1 MADTETA
8 DVDSVLDDVDSV
20 LDDVDEPDPSPRKFP
35 QSRFAPPPGAT
46 EILLV
51 RHGESAPHV
60 EGESFDLVDGHGN
73 PPLSPAGWEQARRA
87 AQRLIDTGEQIAAVY
102 VTTLQ
107 RTHQTA
113 EPLLEYLEMEP
124 TEIADLREVFLGDWE
139 GGEFR
144 RRVADGDPI
153 ALRMYTEQRWD
164 VIPGGEPAHQFRNRV
179 QRGIERIA
187 AEHPDEL
194 VVAVV
199 HGGVI
204 GEIINIATGSSG
216 FAFTAS
222 DNASIS
228 HIVVV
233 ADRWVV
239 RCWND
244 TSHLSP
250 TFSTAAEPLI

>member
-1 MADTETA
+1 MSET
-8 DVDSVLDDVDSV
+8 
-20 LDDVDEPDPSPRKFP
+20 RTFP

-60 EGESFDLVDGHGN
+60 EGESFPLVGGHGD
-73 PPLSPAGWEQARRA
+73 PPLAPAGVEQAKLA
-87 AQRLIDTGEQIAAVY
+87 AQRLIDTGERIAAVY

-107 RTHQTA
+107 RTVQTA
-113 EPLLEYLEMEP
+113 APLVEELGLTP
-124 TEIADLREVFLGDWE
+124 IVVADLREVFLGDWE

-144 RRVADGDPI
+144 KRIADGDPI
-153 ALRMYTEQRWD
+153 AQLMYVEQRWD

-204 GEIINIATGSSG
+204 GEVINIATGSSG
-216 FAFTAS
+216 FAFTGA

-228 HIVVV
+228 HIVVES
-233 ADRWVV
+233 DRWVV

-250 TFSTAAEPLI
+250 TFSTAATPLI

>member
-1 MADTETA
+1 MSETR
-8 DVDSVLDDVDSV
+8 
-20 LDDVDEPDPSPRKFP
+20 EFR
-35 QSRFAPPPGAT
+35 QSQFAPPEGAC

-60 EGESFDLVDGHGN
+60 EGEAFPLVSGHGD
-73 PPLSPAGWEQARRA
+73 PPLDPVGEQQAILA
-87 AQRLIDTGEQIAAVY
+87 AQRLIETGERIAAVY

-113 EPLLEYLEMEP
+113 APLLAELDREAIVE
-124 TEIADLREVFLGDWE
+124 ADLREVFLGDWE

-144 RRVADGDPI
+144 RRVADNDP
-153 ALRMYTEQRWD
+153 LVQLMYLEQRWD
-164 VIPGGEPAHQFRNRV
+164 VIPGGEPAHQFENRV
-179 QRGIERIA
+179 RRGIERIA
-187 AEHPDEL
+187 AAHPDEL

-204 GEIINIATGSSG
+204 GQVLNIAAGTTGFS
-216 FAFTAS
+216 FTGA

-228 HIVVV
+228 HIVVES
-233 ADRWVV
+233 DRWVI
-239 RCWND
+239 RCFND

>member
-1 MADTETA
+1 MTETR
-8 DVDSVLDDVDSV
+8 
-20 LDDVDEPDPSPRKFP
+20 EFR
-35 QSRFAPPPGAT
+35 QTRFASPQGAC

-60 EGESFDLVDGHGN
+60 EGEAFPLVAGHGD
-73 PPLSPAGWEQARRA
+73 PPLDPVGEQQAVLA
-87 AQRLIDTGEQIAAVY
+87 AQRLIDTGESIAAVY

-107 RTHQTA
+107 RTKQTA
-113 EPLLEYLEMEP
+113 TPLLAQLDQEAIVE
-124 TEIADLREVFLGDWE
+124 ADLREVFLGDWE

-144 RRVADGDPI
+144 RRVADNDP
-153 ALRMYTEQRWD
+153 LVQLMYLEQRWD
-164 VIPGGEPAHQFRNRV
+164 VIPGGEPAHQFENRV
-179 QRGIERIA
+179 RRGIERIA
-187 AEHPDEL
+187 SAHPDEL

-204 GEIINIATGSSG
+204 GQVMNLAAGTKGFTFTG
-216 FAFTAS
+216 A

-228 HIVVV
+228 HIVVEN
-233 ADRWVV
+233 DRWVI
-239 RCWND
+239 RCYND

>member
-1 MADTETA
+1 MSET
-8 DVDSVLDDVDSV
+8 
-20 LDDVDEPDPSPRKFP
+20 RKFP

-51 RHGESAPHV
+51 RHGESAAHV
-60 EGESFDLVDGHGN
+60 EGELFALVGGHGD
-73 PPLSPAGWEQARRA
+73 PPLAPAGVEQAELA
-87 AQRLIDTGEQIAAVY
+87 AQRLIDTGESIAAIY

-107 RTHQTA
+107 RTVQTA
-113 EPLLEYLEMEP
+113 APLAERLGLDPIVE
-124 TEIADLREVFLGDWE
+124 ADLREVFLGDWE

-153 ALRMYTEQRWD
+153 AQLMYVEQRWD

-187 AEHPDEL
+187 AAHPDEL

-204 GEIINIATGSSG
+204 GEIMNLATGSTG
-216 FAFTAS
+216 FAFTGA
-222 DNASIS
+222 DNASIT
-228 HIVVV
+228 HVVV
-233 ADRWVV
+233 TADRWVV

-250 TFSTAAEPLI
+250 TFSTAAQPLI

>member
-1 MADTETA
+1 VTETR
-8 DVDSVLDDVDSV
+8 
-20 LDDVDEPDPSPRKFP
+20 EFR
-35 QSRFAPPPGAT
+35 QTRFAPPPGAC

-60 EGESFDLVDGHGN
+60 EGEAFPLVSGHGD
-73 PPLSPAGWEQARRA
+73 PPLDPVGEQQAILA
-87 AQRLIDTGEQIAAVY
+87 AQRLIKTGESIAAVY

-107 RTHQTA
+107 RTQQTA
-113 EPLLEYLEMEP
+113 APLLAQLGQEP
-124 TEIADLREVFLGDWE
+124 IVEADLREVFLGDWE

-144 RRVADGDPI
+144 RRVADNDP
-153 ALRMYTEQRWD
+153 LVQLMFVEQRWD
-164 VIPGGEPAHQFRNRV
+164 VIPGGEPAHQFENRV
-179 QRGIERIA
+179 RRGIERIA
-187 AEHPDEL
+187 AAHPDEL

-204 GEIINIATGSSG
+204 GQVMNLAAGTKGFTFTG
-216 FAFTAS
+216 A

-228 HIVVV
+228 HIVVEN
-233 ADRWVV
+233 DRWVI
-239 RCWND
+239 RCYND

>member
-1 MADTETA
+1 MTEA
-8 DVDSVLDDVDSV
+8 
-20 LDDVDEPDPSPRKFP
+20 RKFP
-35 QSRFAPPPGAT
+35 QSRFTPPPGAT

-60 EGESFDLVDGHGN
+60 EGEEFGLVDGHGD
-73 PPLSPAGWEQARRA
+73 PPLAPAGEEQAELA
-87 AQRLIDTGEQIAAVY
+87 AQRLIDTGERIAGVY

-113 EPLLEYLEMEP
+113 APLIARLGIEPVV
-124 TEIADLREVFLGDWE
+124 IADLREVFLGEWE

-144 RRVADGDPI
+144 RRIADNDPI
-153 ALRMYTEQRWD
+153 AQLMYVEQRWD
-164 VIPGGEPAHQFRNRV
+164 VIPGGEPAHQFENRV
-179 QRGIERIA
+179 RRGIERIA

-194 VVAVV
+194 AVAVV

-204 GEIINIATGSSG
+204 GQVMNIATGATG
-216 FAFTAS
+216 FSFAGA

-233 ADRWVV
+233 GDRWVV
-239 RCWND
+239 RCYND